1 MLHAGSYFDCCS
13 PYNGYAPGMTNN
25 AILKKIIIANNL
37 KHFELKE
44 IFELGGAEFSSSQI
58 KAFMAGSKNK
68 NYEQISDEF
77 FEAFLNG
84 FIIFSRGPVDEPTLL
99 PRTIESF
106 IIGLIESGNTGAIE
120 EIRCL
125 IEDASDAMTASEDK
139 KSNAKTDS

>member
-1 MLHAGSYFDCCS
+1 
-13 PYNGYAPGMTNN
+13 MTNN

-44 IFELGGAEFSSSQI
+44 IFELGDCNFSSSQV

-68 NYEQISDEF
+68 NYELISDEH

-84 FIIFSRGPVDEPTLL
+84 FIVYSRGPVDEPALL

-106 IIGLIESGNTGAIE
+106 IIGLIESENFAAIE
-120 EIRCL
+120 EVRCL
-125 IEDASDAMTASEDK
+125 IEDASDAASN
-139 KSNAKTDS
+139 KSETIEEK